1 MWTSMAQEGG
11 SAKMMIK
18 QTNIESE
25 VQTSLEHTEWL
36 EQKLEELLTQIEEM
50 EKFIEE
56 LECSQN

>member
-25 VQTSLEHTEWL
+25 VQTSLDHTEWL
-36 EQKLEELLTQIEEM
+36 EQKLDELLTQIEEM